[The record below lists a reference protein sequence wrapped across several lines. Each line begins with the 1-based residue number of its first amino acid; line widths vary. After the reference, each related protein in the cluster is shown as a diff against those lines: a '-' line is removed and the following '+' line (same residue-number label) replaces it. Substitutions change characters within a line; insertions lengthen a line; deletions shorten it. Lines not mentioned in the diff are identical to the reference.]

1 MNYLLIPTMLIAAL
15 LFMLGTKTCRQRSK
29 AVFCLLCVAGILAAI
44 PGILFAAYYLKILG
58 EPIWLYQFRSLPFTE
73 LSACGAGFIAGLLHG
88 KCSPHPRFRR
98 IAGVWFFPG
107 ILLIGLIVPYV
118 KQFRPPLWDQF
129 QDRWSDNVCLQT
141 SDSSCGPA
149 CAATLLRKF
158 GHFATEKEIA
168 RASFTSRNGTE
179 NWYLA
184 RALRARGL
192 DVRFAFEPGT
202 NKPWPCPS
210 IAGVRLPESANTG
223 HFIVLL
229 EHLGDKYTVA
239 DPITG
244 KSLHTQTD
252 LRGTYDFTGFFMR
265 VRSGQ

>member
-1 MNYLLIPTMLIAAL
+1 MNFLLIPTLLIAAV
-15 LFMLGTKTCRQRSK
+15 LFALGVKVGQRFNKT
-29 AVFCLLCVAGILAAI
+29 AFWPLCVAGFLAAI

-58 EPIWLYQFRSLPFTE
+58 EPIWLYRFRSVPFTE
-73 LSACGAGFIAGLLHG
+73 LAASGAGFIAGLLHG
-88 KCSPHPRFRR
+88 KCSPLPRFRR
-98 IAGVWFFPG
+98 IAGAWFFPG
-107 ILLIGLIVPYV
+107 ILVIGLVVPYV
-118 KQFRPPLWDQF
+118 KQFRRPLWDQF
-129 QDRWSDNVCLQT
+129 QDRWSEDVCLQT

-158 GHFATEKEIA
+158 GQSATEQEIA

-184 RALRARGL
+184 RTLRVRGL
-192 DVRFAFEPGT
+192 DVKFAFEPGT

-210 IAGVRLPESANTG
+210 IAGVRLPESANSG

-229 EHLGDKYTVA
+229 ERVGDKYVVA

-244 KSLHTQTD
+244 KSLRTQSD
-252 LRGTYDFTGFFMR
+252 LRGTYDFTGFFMAVGSR
-265 VRSGQ
+265 Q